1 MQEKTPQ
8 HFLIKGIKKVEQKLN
23 FPYNIF
29 YHKNKRKNN
38 MLNDDIIAN
47 LLNLSNL
54 KTKKNFENDK
64 IIQFSGETV
73 CSEQVCPRCRKPTKK
88 IHDYRMQTVKL
99 AMFNTK
105 QLQIA
110 LKKRR
115 YACSYCGKRFYE
127 KYSFLPKYH
136 QISNVMYAGIMNR
149 LRQKSSLKDIAKD
162 FGVSANTVFRTLKLI
177 SFSNKPSLPTILGID
192 EFKGNTG
199 GEKYNVILANLENNT
214 ISDIL
219 PTRKKTDLI
228 SYFMRY
234 SREERNKVK
243 VFVMDMHHN
252 YKSIKWVF
260 PSAEIVI
267 DRYHFVRQVYF
278 AMDAVRKRVQKEYSK
293 DKILHFKN
301 NRFAM
306 WRNFGDLNDDLK
318 TVLMR
323 MLDHNGELY
332 SAWTFKEWFVDIK
345 TLSDYDKAKTELHN
359 WIVCAENENI
369 PEFKKCLT
377 AFKNWFGYILNSFK
391 YKVSNGF
398 TEGMNNNIK
407 VLKRIA
413 YGFKNFENFRN
424 RILLCF
430 GNR

>member
-1 MQEKTPQ
+1 
-8 HFLIKGIKKVEQKLN
+8 
-23 FPYNIF
+23 
-29 YHKNKRKNN
+29 
-38 MLNDDIIAN
+38 MLNNDIIAN
-47 LLNLSNL
+47 LLNLGNF
-54 KTKKNFENDK
+54 KTKKNFENEK
-64 IIQFSGETV
+64 IIQLFGETTR
-73 CSEQVCPRCRKPTKK
+73 SEQICPCCGKPTSK

-105 QLQIA
+105 QLQIV

-115 YACSYCGKRFYE
+115 YVCPDCGKRFYE

-136 QISNVMYAGIMNR
+136 QISNVIYAGIMDR
-149 LRQKSSLKDIAKD
+149 LRQKISLKDIATD

-177 SFSNKPSLPTILGID
+177 SFSNKPSLPTMLGID
-192 EFKGNTG
+192 EFKGNAG
-199 GEKYNVILANLENNT
+199 GEKYNVILTNLENNT

-260 PSAEIVI
+260 PSVEIVI
-267 DRYHFVRQVYF
+267 DRYHFIRQVYF

-306 WRNFGDLNDDLK
+306 WKDFDDLDEDTK
-318 TVLMR
+318 TVLMQ
-323 MLDHNGELY
+323 MLDHNGDLY

-345 TLSDYDKAKTELHN
+345 KLGNSNNAATELHN

-369 PEFKKCLT
+369 PEFKNCIT

-407 VLKRIA
+407 VLKRLA
-413 YGFKNFENFRN
+413 YGFKNFKNFRN